1 MAISQT
7 LRAELGI
14 SVANLHHNLSASAL
28 FHQAIANDRG
38 RVRIGGALDEQKA
51 FATKLGDQGPLVF
64 YTDPE
69 VTGRPVKD
77 TFAVDWPEVTNDFW
91 WKADLQAFDHRK
103 VDALYARVAEHVN
116 QRDPNLYVQDLTA
129 GWLPEYA
136 VPLRF
141 VGEFATHALFASN
154 MFVDEPIEIEN
165 PDQKRWTILNVPSFL
180 CDPDRDGTRSE
191 RCVIIDT
198 RNRRILITGRADY
211 CGINKKSIFTIL
223 NFLLPAQG
231 YLPMHAS
238 ANIGQDGSSAILFG
252 LSGTGKTTL
261 SADPD
266 RLLIGDD
273 EHAWTDSGVSNF
285 EGGCY
290 AKLIDLNKDAEPV
303 IAAALSMPGTVIEN
317 VPPLPGK
324 TLADTDPQELDLTDQ
339 SITEN
344 TRFSYPLRCNPGV
357 APGARG
363 PHPNT
368 LVFLTADAFGVL
380 PPVSILDEDE
390 VIFHF
395 VSGFTAKLAG
405 TEIGVTEPKA
415 AFSACFG
422 APFMARP
429 ASVYANL
436 LAEKVRGAQTRCIL
450 LNTGWTGGPY
460 GVGQRI
466 SIKLTRAML
475 NAALRGDLHAP
486 DMTYSTH
493 DIFGLK
499 IPTHCPGV
507 PTEMLDPRSTWA
519 DQDAYNAKAQELKD
533 MFIKNFEEKKFG
545 ELGIRNVMADVAPTV
560 DTV

>member
-1 MAISQT
+1 MGITET
-7 LRAELGI
+7 LREEFGI
-14 SVANLHHNLSASAL
+14 GVANLHYNLDAKEL
-28 FHQAIANDRG
+28 FHQAIANDKG
-38 RVRIGGALDEQKA
+38 RVRHNGPLDEQKA
-51 FATKLGDQGPLVF
+51 YATKLGDQGPLVF
-64 YTDPE
+64 YTDPD
-69 VTGRPVKD
+69 VTGRPVND
-77 TFAVDWPEVTNDFW
+77 TFAVDWPEVVGDVW
-91 WKADLQAFDHRK
+91 WKGDLQAFDHNRI
-103 VDALYARVAEHVN
+103 DALFERVSQHVN
-116 QRDPNLYVQDLTA
+116 ANDPNLYVQDLTA

-141 VGEFATHALFASN
+141 VGEYASHALFAMN
-154 MFVDEPIEIEN
+154 MFVREPIDIAA
-165 PDQKRWTILNVPSFL
+165 PDEKRWTILNVPSFM
-180 CDPDRDGTRSE
+180 CDPERDGTRSE
-191 RCVIIDT
+191 RCVIIDI

-231 YLPMHAS
+231 FLPMHAS
-238 ANIGQDGSSAILFG
+238 ANIGTDGASAILFG

-273 EHAWTDSGVSNF
+273 EHAWTASGVSNF

-290 AKLIDLNKDAEPV
+290 AKLIDLNKEAEPV

-317 VPPLPGK
+317 VPPLPNK
-324 TLADTDPQELDLTDQ
+324 DLADTDPQELDLSDQ

-344 TRFSYPLRCNPGV
+344 TRFSYPLSCNPGV

-405 TEIGVTEPKA
+405 TEVGVTEPKA

-436 LAEKVRGAQTRCIL
+436 LADKVRGAKTRCIL

-460 GVGQRI
+460 GVGNRI

-475 NAALRGDLHAP
+475 NAALRGDLHAEG
-486 DMTYSTH
+486 MEYETH

-499 IPTHCPGV
+499 MPKHCPDV
-507 PTEMLDPRSTWA
+507 PTEMLNPRTTWS
-519 DQDAYNAKAQELKD
+519 DQDAYTAKAEELKA
-533 MFIKNFEEKKFG
+533 MFIKNFEGKKFG
-545 ELGIRNVMADVAPTV
+545 ELGIKNVMAD
-560 DTV
+560 

>member
-1 MAISQT
+1 MSIREEIQT
-7 LRAELGI
+7 KLGLT
-14 SVANLHHNLSASAL
+14 VANVQHNLDAKAL
-28 FHQAIANDRG
+28 FHAAIANDRG
-38 RVRIGGALDEQKA
+38 RTQRGGPADAQKA
-51 FATKLGDQGPLVF
+51 FATKLGDQGPLIF
-64 YTDPE
+64 YTDPD
-69 VTGRPVKD
+69 VTGRPVND
-77 TFAVDWPEVTNDFW
+77 TFAVDWPEVEGELW
-91 WKADLQAFDHRK
+91 WKADFQRFDHQRI
-103 VDALYARVAEHVN
+103 DALYQRVTAYLN
-116 QRDPNLYVQDLTA
+116 DKQGTLYVQDLTA

-154 MFVDEPIEIEN
+154 MFVRDAIAIDN
-165 PDQKRWTILNVPSFL
+165 PEEKRWTILNVPSFL
-180 CDPDRDGTRSE
+180 CDPERDGTRSE
-191 RCVIIDT
+191 RCVIIDI
-198 RNRRILITGRADY
+198 RNRRVLIAGRADY
-211 CGINKKSIFTIL
+211 CGINKKAIFSVL
-223 NFLLPAQG
+223 NYLLPAQG
-231 YLPMHAS
+231 FLPMHAS
-238 ANIGQDGSSAILFG
+238 ANIGKDGASAILFG

-273 EHAWTDSGVSNF
+273 EHAWTASGVSNF

-290 AKLIDLNKDAEPV
+290 AKLIDLNKEAEPV

-317 VPPLPGK
+317 VPPLAGK
-324 TLADTDPQELDLTDQ
+324 ALGDTDPQELDLSDQ

-344 TRFSYPLRCNPGV
+344 TRFSYPLSCNPGV
-357 APGARG
+357 APGAQG

-405 TEIGVTEPKA
+405 TEVGVTEPKA

-436 LAEKVRGAQTRCIL
+436 LAEKVRGANTRCIL

-460 GVGQRI
+460 GIGKRM

-486 DMTYSTH
+486 GMEYVRH

-499 IPTHCPGV
+499 MPVSCPDV
-507 PTEMLDPRSTWA
+507 PADMLDPRTTWS
-519 DQDAYNAKAQELKD
+519 DQEAYNLKARELRD
-533 MFIKNFEEKKFG
+533 LFIKNFEDKKFA
-545 ELGIRNVMADVAPTV
+545 ELGIRNVMAG
-560 DTV
+560 

>member
-1 MAISQT
+1 MGITET
-7 LRAELGI
+7 LREEFGI
-14 SVANLHHNLSASAL
+14 GVANLHYNLDAKEL
-28 FHQAIANDRG
+28 FHQAIANDKG
-38 RVRIGGALDEQKA
+38 RIRHNGPLDEQKA
-51 FATKLGDQGPLVF
+51 YATKLGDQGPLVF
-64 YTDPE
+64 YTDPD
-69 VTGRPVKD
+69 VTGRPVND
-77 TFAVDWPEVTNDFW
+77 TFAVDWPEVVGDVW
-91 WKADLQAFDHRK
+91 WKGDLQAFDHKRI
-103 VDALYARVAEHVN
+103 DALFERVGKHIN
-116 QRDPNLYVQDLTA
+116 QNDPNLYVQDLTA

-141 VGEFATHALFASN
+141 IGEYATHALFAMN
-154 MFVDEPIEIEN
+154 MFVREPIDISS
-165 PDQKRWTILNVPSFL
+165 PDEKRWTILNVPSFM
-180 CDPDRDGTRSE
+180 CDPERDGTRSE
-191 RCVIIDT
+191 RCVIIDM

-223 NFLLPAQG
+223 NYLLPAQG
-231 YLPMHAS
+231 FLPMHAS
-238 ANIGQDGSSAILFG
+238 ANIGQDGASAILFG

-273 EHAWTDSGVSNF
+273 EHAWTASGVSNF

-290 AKLIDLNKDAEPV
+290 AKLIDLNKEAEPV

-317 VPPLPGK
+317 VPPL
-324 TLADTDPQELDLTDQ
+324 ADKPLSETDPQELDLSDQ

-344 TRFSYPLRCNPGV
+344 TRFSYPLSCNPGV

-405 TEIGVTEPKA
+405 TEVGVTEPKA

-436 LAEKVRGAQTRCIL
+436 LAEKVRGAKTRCIL

-460 GVGQRI
+460 GVGNRI

-475 NAALRGDLHAP
+475 NAALRGDLHAD
-486 DMTYSTH
+486 DMEYETH

-499 IPTHCPGV
+499 MPKHCPDV
-507 PTEMLDPRSTWA
+507 PAEMLNPRTTWS
-519 DQDAYNAKAQELKD
+519 DQDAYTAKAQELKA
-533 MFIKNFEEKKFG
+533 MFIKNFEDKKFA
-545 ELGIRNVMADVAPTV
+545 ELGIKNVMAN
-560 DTV
+560 

>member
-1 MAISQT
+1 MGIREDLKGA
-7 LRAELGI
+7 LGI
-14 SVANLHHNLSASAL
+14 DGPDLHHNLSSTDL
-28 FHQAIANDRG
+28 FHNAIANDRG
-38 RVRIGGALDEQKA
+38 RVRRDGPADEQKA
-51 FATKLGDQGPLVF
+51 YATKLGEQGPLVF
-64 YTDPE
+64 YTNPDI
-69 VTGRPVKD
+69 TGRPVRD
-77 TFAVDWPEVTNDFW
+77 TFCVDWPEVHDEIW
-91 WKADLQAFDHRK
+91 WKADLQAFPADK
-103 VDALYARVAEHVN
+103 IEALYERVTAHVN
-116 QRDPNLYVQDLTA
+116 ANSPRLYVQDLNA

-136 VPLRF
+136 IPLRF
-141 VGEFATHALFASN
+141 VGEYATHALFASN
-154 MFVDEPIEIEN
+154 MFVSESVGIDDVEA
-165 PDQKRWTILNVPSFL
+165 KRWTILNVPSFF
-180 CDPDRDGTRSE
+180 CEPERDGTRSE
-191 RCVIIDT
+191 CCVIIDI
-198 RNRRILITGRADY
+198 RHRRVLITGAADY
-211 CGINKKSIFTIL
+211 CGINKKSIFTVL
-223 NFLLPAQG
+223 NYLLPAQG

-238 ANIGQDGSSAILFG
+238 ANIGKDGTSAILFG

-273 EHAWTDSGVSNF
+273 EHAWTTSGVSNF

-317 VPPLPGK
+317 VPPVPGRD
-324 TLADTDPQELDLTDQ
+324 LADTDPQDLDLSDQ

-344 TRFSYPLRCNPGV
+344 TRFSYPLSCNPGV
-357 APGARG
+357 AAGAKG
-363 PHPNT
+363 PHPST

-380 PPVSILDEDE
+380 PPVSVLDEDE

-405 TEIGVTEPKA
+405 TEVGVTEPKA

-429 ASVYANL
+429 ASVYAEL
-436 LAEKVRGAQTRCIL
+436 LAQKVRGAKTRCIL

-460 GVGQRI
+460 GIGQRI

-486 DMTYSTH
+486 DMSYKTH

-499 IPTHCPGV
+499 MPTHCPGV
-507 PTEMLDPRSTWA
+507 PDEMLDPRTTWD
-519 DQDAYNAKAQELKD
+519 DQEAYNAKARELKA
-533 MFIKNFEEKKFG
+533 MFVQNFEDKKFG
-545 ELGIRNVMADVAPTV
+545 ELGIRNVMAG
-560 DTV
+560 

>member
-1 MAISQT
+1 MEIQAQ
-7 LRAELGI
+7 LQNDFGI
-14 SVANLHHNLSASAL
+14 RVANLRYNLEPKDL
-28 FHQAIANDRG
+28 FKEAIANDRG
-38 RVRIGGALDEQKA
+38 RIRHDGPLDEQKA
-51 FATKLGDQGPLVF
+51 YATKLGEDGPLIF
-64 YTDPE
+64 YTDPD

-77 TFAVDWPEVTNDFW
+77 TFAVDWPEVMGELW
-91 WKADLQAFDHRK
+91 WKGDLQAYDHNK
-103 VDALYARVAEHVN
+103 IDGLFERVVQHIN
-116 QRDPNLYVQDLTA
+116 SCDPNLYVQDVTA

-141 VGEFATHALFASN
+141 IGEYASHALFAMN
-154 MFVDEPIEIEN
+154 MFVRDRIEIAN
-165 PDQKRWTILNVPSFL
+165 PDEKRWTILNVPTFM
-180 CDPDRDGTRSE
+180 CDPERDGTRSE
-191 RCVIIDT
+191 RCVIIDI
-198 RNRRILITGRADY
+198 RNRRILIAGRADY

-223 NFLLPAQG
+223 NYLLPAQG
-231 YLPMHAS
+231 FLPMHAS
-238 ANIGQDGSSAILFG
+238 ANIGKDGASAILFG

-273 EHAWTDSGVSNF
+273 EHAWTASGVSNF

-324 TLADTDPQELDLTDQ
+324 PLAETDPQELDLSDQ

-344 TRFSYPLRCNPGV
+344 TRFSYPLSCNPGV
-357 APGARG
+357 AEGARG

-380 PPVSILDEDE
+380 PPVSVLDEDE

-405 TEIGVTEPKA
+405 TEVGVTEPQA

-436 LAEKVRGAQTRCIL
+436 LAEKVRGAHTRCIL
-450 LNTGWTGGPY
+450 LNTGWSGGPY
-460 GVGQRI
+460 GVGDRI

-475 NAALRGDLHAP
+475 NAALRGDLHAEG
-486 DMTYSTH
+486 MEYKTH
-493 DIFGLK
+493 PVFGLK
-499 IPTHCPGV
+499 MPTHCPDV
-507 PTEMLDPRSTWA
+507 PSEMLDPMTTWE
-519 DQDAYNAKAQELKD
+519 DKDAYLAKANELKA
-533 MFIKNFEEKKFG
+533 MFIKNFDDKKFG
-545 ELGIRNVMADVAPTV
+545 ELGIRNVMADF
-560 DTV
+560 